1 MLMLGSVA
9 LYGFIVVIFAVSPWF
24 QLSMVMMCIAGLCHV
39 HSHALV
45 QTVIQSYSPSE
56 IRGRTM
62 AIFNMSQVVMM
73 AGSILVGT
81 LSSLLGARWAVGSM
95 SAVGALTMIIIYVA
109 LPRARLI
116 R

>member
-1 MLMLGSVA
+1 MLGSVA
-9 LYGFIVVIFAVSPWF
+9 LFGFIVVIFAASPWF
-24 QLSMVMMCIAGLCHV
+24 QLSIVMMGIGGLCSV

-56 IRGRTM
+56 LRGRTM
-62 AIFNMSQVVMM
+62 AIYNMSHVVVMV
-73 AGSILVGT
+73 GSILVGT
-81 LSSLLGARWAVGSM
+81 LSSLLGARWAVASM
-95 SAVGALTMIIIYVA
+95 GAVGSLTIIMIYMA